1 MTYGWLSLLPPL
13 VAIGLAIATR
23 RVVLSLALGVFMGAV
38 LLDPHWQPLASYP
51 APTTWAERMQF
62 AASGASTAV
71 VASVSAVPA
80 FFEHHLWASLSDADH
95 LRVFCFTLLMGAM
108 IGVIH
113 RSGGMHAAVAGLAP
127 LARSRR
133 GGQLMTWTL
142 GLLVF
147 IDDYANSLLLGN
159 TMRPLA
165 DRLKI
170 SREKLA
176 YLVDSTAAPVSGLAL
191 VSTWVAGEIGY
202 IEAGFQDLGLDPT
215 PSGFAIFIDTIPYR
229 FYVLWALLLIPMIA
243 ILGRDFGPML
253 RAERRRV
260 RENDEEEPAIGERAG
275 VPGETAA
282 TSDDPAA
289 LAGVPQRWYNAAG
302 PIAVALL
309 ATLLL
314 LAVTGYQAISA
325 ESTGEEI
332 WQRGAWRGAVEIV
345 GQANSYVALL
355 YGALAGLVAAAVMVR
370 AQRIMSPGQV
380 RKAAFDGARLVLPAL
395 TILWLAWALSETTD
409 SQHLGTGQYLGSLIS
424 DPRPPE
430 WLPAWIAAGI
440 HQLLSPRWM
449 PTIVFVLSSVVAFS
463 TGTSWGTMG
472 ILMPI
477 VVSTTYQMLA
487 GEGDADPTHPLLIA
501 TIGSVL
507 AGAIFGDH
515 CSPISDTTVLS
526 AQASGCD
533 HMAHVRT
540 QMPYALFVAAVSIL
554 CGTLPVGLGWPLWLM
569 LPLGVVAMAGGLLVW
584 GRRV

>member
-13 VAIGLAIATR
+13 VAIGLAIASR
-23 RVVLSLALGVFMGAV
+23 RVVLSLALGVFVGAV
-38 LLDPHWQPLASYP
+38 LLDPHWQELASRP
-51 APTTWAERMQF
+51 APATWAERGQF
-62 AASGASTAV
+62 LAGGAATAV
-71 VASVSAVPA
+71 VATVSAVPA
-80 FFEHHLWASLSDADH
+80 FFEQHLWTSLADADH
-95 LRVFCFTLLMGAM
+95 LRVFCFTMLMGAM

-133 GGQLMTWTL
+133 GGQLMTWSL

-159 TMRPLA
+159 TMRPLT
-165 DRLKI
+165 DRLKV

-202 IEAGFQDLGLDPT
+202 IEAGFQDLGLDPA
-215 PSGFAIFIDTIPYR
+215 PSGFAIFVDTIPYR
-229 FYVLWALLLIPMIA
+229 FYVLWALLLIPLIA

-253 RAERRRV
+253 RAERRRL
-260 RENDEEEPAIGERAG
+260 REDDDWMPETDDAG
-275 VPGETAA
+275 AESG
-282 TSDDPAA
+282 DPAA

-314 LAVTGYQAISA
+314 LAVTGYQAVRA
-325 ESTGEEI
+325 EGHGGEI
-332 WQRGAWRGAVEIV
+332 WQRGVWRGAVEIV

-370 AQRIMSPGQV
+370 VQRIMTPQQV

-395 TILWLAWALSETTD
+395 TILWLAWALSKTTD

-430 WLPAWIAAGI
+430 WLPAWIVSGI
-440 HQLLSPRWM
+440 HQLLAPRWM

-487 GEGDADPTHPLLIA
+487 GAGQADPTHPLLIA

-526 AQASGCD
+526 AQASGCE

-554 CGTLPVGLGWPLWLM
+554 CGTLPVGLGWPVLAL
-569 LPLGVVAMAGGLLVW
+569 LPLGVVAMAGVLLVV
-584 GRRV
+584 GRRP